1 MIRLD
6 KGSENVRITAVQFAF
21 RESHSDYLSGEK
33 SFRFGTSPANIV
45 SIITVTVTFSVS
57 VYREL
62 NRGGHSF
69 AAIRQLFG
77 GSMF

>member
-6 KGSENVRITAVQFAF
+6 KGSENVRIAAVQFAF

-33 SFRFGTSPANIV
+33 SFRFGTLPANIV
-45 SIITVTVTFSVS
+45 TVTVTFSVS

-69 AAIRQLFG
+69 AAF
-77 GSMF
+77 